1 MTSFLP
7 LPDWMPW
14 WAHLA
19 ILLAILFFGLM
30 FLLLPFSVFGTK
42 SRLEGIEARLDE
54 IQGEL
59 RSLALRMPELPF
71 RDAEEEVRLRPRNVL
86 RPPIPPSISPPV
98 PPPPS
103 QVARR
108 EAERGGRTEPRLY

>member
-19 ILLAILFFGLM
+19 VLLAILFFGLM
-30 FLLLPFSVFGTK
+30 LMMMPFSVFGTR

-54 IQGEL
+54 IQGEI
-59 RSLALRMPELPF
+59 RSLALRLPEHPF
-71 RDAEEEVRLRPRNVL
+71 RDSEDEIRVRPRNVF
-86 RPPIPPSISPPV
+86 RPPV
-98 PPPPS
+98 PPPPAPA
-103 QVARR
+103 QRG
-108 EAERGGRTEPRLY
+108 EPDRGGRTEPRLY

>member
-14 WAHLA
+14 WSHLA

-30 FLLLPFSVFGTK
+30 FLLMPFSVFGTR
-42 SRLEGIEARLDE
+42 SRLDGLEARLDE
-54 IQGEL
+54 IHGEI
-59 RSLALRMPELPF
+59 RSLALRLPEHPF
-71 RDAEEEVRLRPRNVL
+71 RDTDEEVRIR
-86 RPPIPPSISPPV
+86 SPNAFRASV

-103 QVARR
+103 QAQRR
-108 EAERGGRTEPRLY
+108 EPERGGRTEPRLY